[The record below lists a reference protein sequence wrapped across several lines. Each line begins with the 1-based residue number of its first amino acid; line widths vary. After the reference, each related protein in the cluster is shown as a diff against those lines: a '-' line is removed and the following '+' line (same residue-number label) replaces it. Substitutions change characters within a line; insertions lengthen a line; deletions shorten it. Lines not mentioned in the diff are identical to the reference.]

1 MFNTNSLD
9 IFASYKE
16 VVIMI
21 VTYKV
26 ISTGKVKTREF
37 SSAFMCRRFI
47 NKLNDSK
54 YELIRFPLWV
64 LVGGK

>member
-1 MFNTNSLD
+1 MS
-9 IFASYKE
+9 
-16 VVIMI
+16 VV
-21 VTYKV
+21 YKV
-26 ISTGKVKTREF
+26 IATGKIKVREF

-47 NKLNDSK
+47 NRLDNSK